1 MSTRVPDIN
10 SFFIK
15 VRDPGKVFR
24 EAIFNPEDET
34 PVVQGIHK
42 IFSIYVKLKFIFC
55 TCIEIEIEA
64 LKICKRESIGTAQ
77 RIFGE
82 EIVMIRV
89 IRELPIPFS
98 EVSRSRDTI

>member
-1 MSTRVPDIN
+1 M
-10 SFFIK
+10 
-15 VRDPGKVFR
+15 
-24 EAIFNPEDET
+24 
-34 PVVQGIHK
+34 
-42 IFSIYVKLKFIFC
+42 YVKLKFIFC
-55 TCIEIEIEA
+55 ARIDIEVEA

-98 EVSRSRDTI
+98 EVSRSWNAIQTCIGKGLPRIVYSISDSYL